1 MISST
6 LILFIENINAD
17 VAVKIYNKV
26 SKRTNVKKV
35 VMQGSIWGGLMCTNQ
50 INTLNKT
57 MKEKETLSYKYRN
70 DPDIGIGVLGMAD
83 DTRAVSECGVTSVEK
98 NSVVSSFMK
107 THKLR
112 KHDEK
117 KCCITCGKCENF

>member
-70 DPDIGIGVLGMAD
+70 DPDI
-83 DTRAVSECGVTSVEK
+83 
-98 NSVVSSFMK
+98 
-107 THKLR
+107 
-112 KHDEK
+112 
-117 KCCITCGKCENF
+117 